1 MMYIYKSAHI
11 VSVEVAMFQ
20 KQHPC
25 VTSIQLKKQNMTST
39 SEAPSISFFLLQ
51 LNIRWQYIKLANP
64 TPPFGAEP
72 VKISQITA

>member
-39 SEAPSISFFLLQ
+39 SEAPSYPPYLFSFFSWISGGSTS
-51 LNIRWQYIKLANP
+51 NWQIQH
-64 TPPFGAEP
+64 PPLEQ
-72 VKISQITA
+72 SQ